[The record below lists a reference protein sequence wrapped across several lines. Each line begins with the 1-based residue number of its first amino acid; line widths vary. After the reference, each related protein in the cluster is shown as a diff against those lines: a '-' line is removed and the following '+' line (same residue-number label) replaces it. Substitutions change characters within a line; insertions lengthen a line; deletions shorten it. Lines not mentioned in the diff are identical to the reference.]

1 MNICGVF
8 QESATEAI
16 LAAFR
21 TMPTVAMLA
30 DMPLEEAAACAM
42 LSRRVSVF
50 ERILVVLRVTIDIFV
65 S

>member
-1 MNICGVF
+1 MYVCGVF
-8 QESATEAI
+8 QESAIEAI

-21 TMPTVAMLA
+21 TMPTAAMLA

-50 ERILVVLRVTIDIFV
+50 ERILVVLLVMVDIFV